1 VVGRE
6 REAGATPHQCLHPVA
21 SVGELNSVGR
31 TGDSSHTHTDTHTHT
46 HLPRAHGQLAA
57 VDRQV
62 QTHADQRRQRRSL
75 TVGAMGDRGGNALKG
90 ALHVAAHR
98 GVRVLVDGQRSVGRL
113 HVGA

>member
-1 VVGRE
+1 MVGRE

-31 TGDSSHTHTDTHTHT
+31 TGDSSHTHT